1 MRILAEEILH
11 HFPTAESSRFAP
23 FTYIRPRFVT
33 VYGITHVGYAPRY
46 CVHRKSGV
54 EIVVFRYEYHIG
66 LGELLKVISGI
77 KRVAVQQAAVILST
91 LRNCSLVAALYL
103 DVVFRSGAV
112 NSVDIQ
118 LGGTSLNVFQF
129 VLRYSLLA
137 RSGRPDRGL
146 S

>member
-1 MRILAEEILH
+1 M
-11 HFPTAESSRFAP
+11 
-23 FTYIRPRFVT
+23 
-33 VYGITHVGYAPRY
+33 
-46 CVHRKSGV
+46 
-54 EIVVFRYEYHIG
+54 EIVVFRYEYHIS
-66 LGELLKVISGI
+66 LGELFKVISCI

-129 VLRYSLLA
+129 VLRYSLLGTV
-137 RSGRPDRGL
+137 RS